1 MFSVTFFSSKLRVV
15 EFHWFDANC
24 HCMHTDLRNIIC
36 NADSDSLEMGE
47 TGLGPSWKLL
57 HVLNKAQFFTFPILA
72 MFSSF
77 GPKILE
83 TSFSFILASMCL
95 AHGPC
100 IHSPSSFDSWTCG
113 ILYAQW
119 ILGSINTEKT
129 TIGTPEPGT
138 STHCFG
144 LVFKD
149 AVLPDPNFPIGVGFL
164 CYPKLNALLNMK
176 LFFFSIGCGSIS
188 DPNYTLNTSVSWSM
202 SLCKTTFLK
211 AFASWGSADQLGHFL
226 CLA

>member
-1 MFSVTFFSSKLRVV
+1 
-15 EFHWFDANC
+15 
-24 HCMHTDLRNIIC
+24 
-36 NADSDSLEMGE
+36 MGE
-47 TGLGPSWKLL
+47 RGLGPSWKLL

-83 TSFSFILASMCL
+83 NQFLL
-95 AHGPC
+95 YPG

-129 TIGTPEPGT
+129 AIGTREPGT

-149 AVLPDPNFPIGVGFL
+149 AVLPDPNFPTGVGFL
-164 CYPKLNALLNMK
+164 CHPKLNALLNMK
-176 LFFFSIGCGSIS
+176 LFSSQLDVALFLIRIIRSTPRFPGRCLSVKLPFSK
-188 DPNYTLNTSVSWSM
+188 PL
-202 SLCKTTFLK
+202 LPE
-211 AFASWGSADQLGHFL
+211 DQLTNWATSCALHSWFGKDFL
-226 CLA
+226 SQIFHGNAVGSSLFIVTYFFY